1 MNAASSSPIEAIR
14 EYVRATTEP
23 DEVTTA
29 AVEAAEEFGL
39 LTPDAMT
46 AEFLEFIA
54 TRAGANAA
62 AQGHTPTGIIVS
74 PASGVIGLHLFKGL
88 NAAQVEGHLTC
99 IEPEVQHQQLAKQAF
114 ANAGQRPNTFRFLP
128 SAPLDVIRRLASN
141 SYDIAVAEAATEEF
155 TAIVESTLPALR
167 TGGVLILLDSLMDG
181 LVGLVDDENHA
192 DRQTVRA
199 READQFFR
207 ELDNAKVARLPLGAG
222 ATLITKTS

>member
-14 EYVRATTEP
+14 KYVRATTEP
-23 DEVTTA
+23 DEVVTA
-29 AVEAAEEFGL
+29 AVEAAQEFGL

-46 AEFLEFIA
+46 AEFLEFLA

-62 AQGHTPTGIIVS
+62 ASGHTPTGIIVS

-128 SAPLDVIRRLASN
+128 SAPLDVIRRLASD

-167 TGGVLILLDSLMDG
+167 RGGVLILLDSLMDG
-181 LVGLVDDENHA
+181 LVGDDKHA
-192 DRQTVRA
+192 DRQTTRA

-207 ELDNAKVARLPLGAG
+207 ELDNAKVARLLLGAG
-222 ATLITKTS
+222 ATLITKIS

>member
-23 DEVTTA
+23 DEVTAA

-54 TRAGANAA
+54 ARAGANAA
-62 AQGHTPTGIIVS
+62 ARGHTPTGIIVS

-88 NAAQVEGHLTC
+88 NAAQAEGHLTC

-128 SAPLDVIRRLASN
+128 SAPLDVIRRLAN
-141 SYDIAVAEAATEEF
+141 DSYDIAVAEAATEEF

-167 TGGVLILLDSLMDG
+167 TGGVLVLLDSLMDG
-181 LVGLVDDENHA
+181 LVGDENHT

-207 ELDNAKVARLPLGAG
+207 ELGNAKVSRLPLGAG